1 LTIYHRATVPE
12 NGTGQFAFGE
22 RGKATGAV
30 KTKNQGVRIMKKA
43 LGVVVLVA
51 IAAVFIAT
59 GCERRGTSRDKYR
72 IAVIPKGTTH
82 IFWKS
87 IHAGAVKAEQELQDL
102 GVEVIWMGPL
112 KEDDRESQIK
122 MVENFITRGV
132 SGIVLAPLDDTALQ
146 RPVRDAVNNGIP
158 VVIID
163 SGLKSEDYVSFVA
176 TDNYIGGR
184 KGGEHL
190 AKILDGKGKVIL
202 LRYQEGSASTMKR
215 EQGFLDV
222 LKEKYPEIEV
232 VSANQYGGATTESA
246 KLASE
251 NLLAPLRTPTGK
263 LTIDGIFCPNEST
276 VFGMLLALKDMGLAG
291 KVKYVGFDSSERLV
305 KGLETGEIHGLV
317 LQDPINMGYLGVTT
331 MVKHLQGEKVDKR
344 IDTGSVVATPENMN
358 DPEIKKLLEPDYKKW
373 LKEE

>member
-1 LTIYHRATVPE
+1 
-12 NGTGQFAFGE
+12 
-22 RGKATGAV
+22 
-30 KTKNQGVRIMKKA
+30 MKKV
-43 LGVVVLVA
+43 LGAIVIVA
-51 IAAVFIAT
+51 ISIVFIAT
-59 GCERRGTSRDKYR
+59 GCERKGRSRDKYR

-82 IFWKS
+82 VFWKS
-87 IHAGAVKAEQELQDL
+87 IHAGAVKAEQELKDL
-102 GVEVIWMGPL
+102 GVEVIWIGPL
-112 KEDDRESQIK
+112 KEDDRESQVK
-122 MVENFITRGV
+122 VVENFITRGV
-132 SGIVLAPLDDTALQ
+132 SGIVLAPLDDTALCM
-146 RPVRDAVNNGIP
+146 PVGDAVNNGIP

-190 AKILDGKGKVIL
+190 AKILGGKGKVVM
-202 LRYQEGSASTMKR
+202 LRYQEGSASTMNR

-222 LKEKYPEIEV
+222 LKEKYPQIEV

-246 KLASE
+246 RRASE
-251 NLLAPLRTPTGK
+251 NLLAPLRKVDGT

-276 VFGMLLALKDMGLAG
+276 VFGMLLALQDMGLAG

-317 LQDPINMGYLGVTT
+317 LQDPINMGYLGVKT

-358 DPEIKKLLEPDYKKW
+358 DPEMKNRLEPDYKKW